1 MDRGIRYV
9 GDTILVGFTVI
20 SLCLVLTFDPDA
32 TTHVAIALSPLA
44 GGLLGRVFD
53 WIASRSRSES
63 QTQSQSQAQAPK
75 N

>member
-20 SLCLVLTFDPDA
+20 SLCLVLTFDPDT
-32 TTHVAIALSPLA
+32 TTHIAIALSPLA

-53 WIASRSRSES
+53 WVAARSRS
-63 QTQSQSQAQAPK
+63 QTQSQSGVPK